1 MTASDI
7 PTVIPTVPLAD
18 GGQIPLVGIGSLLA
32 KGNELATILGHIIA
46 DGYRLVD
53 TAQQYANETAVG
65 EAVKRSGVA
74 RAEVFITSKV
84 AGAEQGKRYT
94 RRSIE
99 DSLRRLDTDY
109 LDALLIHWPN
119 PSRGLYV
126 ETWEEMLAAQAEGVV
141 RHVGVSNFLP
151 EHLTRLHEATGV
163 WPVLNQIQLSV
174 ALPRTD
180 LRAFHER
187 HGIVTQAW
195 RPLGGPEKLLDQIV
209 VGRLAAKHG
218 VSAGQIVL
226 RWCVQQGIVVIPSSS
241 RRERWRANADL
252 FSFTLD
258 ESDMRDLAALDTGDL
273 HVWDARTHEEW

>member
-1 MTASDI
+1 MTTCD
-7 PTVIPTVPLAD
+7 IPTVPLAD

-32 KGNELATILGHIIA
+32 KGNELATTLGQIIA

-65 EAVKRSGVA
+65 EAVKRSGVP
-74 RAEVFITSKV
+74 RAQVFITSKV
-84 AGAEQGKRYT
+84 AGGEQGKRYT

-126 ETWEEMLAAQAEGVV
+126 ETWEEMLTAQSEGLV

-151 EHLTRLHEATGV
+151 EHLTHLHEASGV

-174 ALPRTD
+174 ALPRTN

-209 VGRLAAKHG
+209 VARLAAKHG

-241 RRERWRANADL
+241 QRERWRANADL